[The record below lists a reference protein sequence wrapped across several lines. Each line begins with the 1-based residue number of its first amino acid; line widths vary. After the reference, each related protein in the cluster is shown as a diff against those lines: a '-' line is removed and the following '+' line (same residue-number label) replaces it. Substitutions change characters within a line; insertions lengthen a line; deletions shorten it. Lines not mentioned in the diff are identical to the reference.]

1 MTMGVRAM
9 RPQVT
14 QDIASAE
21 SKSDFAE
28 HKVVICYQDGRR
40 VKGLLRIEAHSS
52 LESLLDKTDR
62 NLEGGMTFF
71 CPEGGEPETLDLREA
86 KAVYF
91 VKTFEGDN
99 KRDKI
104 RFYENGPEVG
114 LLWVEV
120 QFLDDE
126 VEEGAV
132 HNSIH
137 HLVQDGFFLHT
148 SDPESNNKLVYVKKS
163 AIKRYRVLGL
173 RPIDSGLWIPVPQ
186 EIDTD

>member
-1 MTMGVRAM
+1 M
-9 RPQVT
+9 RQQVT
-14 QDIASAE
+14 QDMVCAE
-21 SKSDFAE
+21 TKSNFAE
-28 HKVVICYQDGRR
+28 HKVVICYRDGRR
-40 VKGLLRIEAHSS
+40 VKGLLRIEVHTS
-52 LESLLDKTDR
+52 LESLLDETDR
-62 NLEGGMTFF
+62 NLEGEMTSF
-71 CPEGGEPETLDLREA
+71 CPEGGEPEGLDLREA

-91 VKTFEGDN
+91 VKTFEGDS
-99 KRDKI
+99 KREKI

-137 HLVQDGFFLHT
+137 HLVQDGFFLHP
-148 SDPESNNKLVYVKKS
+148 SDPESNNRLVYVKKS

-173 RPIDSGLWIPVPQ
+173 RPIESGLWIPAPR
-186 EIDTD
+186 ETGTD